1 MGNPTLLPEVA
12 EADAAGEVAAVY
24 EEIRATLGIPF
35 VGLIYRNL
43 AVEPGR
49 LASAWGQLQPF
60 FADPATWRV
69 AARLHWQEGDTPP
82 LPAVAEL
89 TSLGLDERF
98 FDRAVATLDAYDR
111 ANRLNLLGLTAL
123 LRPRGWDDSADGGAG
138 AAPAAISGPRE
149 ELLPLLEVDALPAAD
164 RTLLLKMSQALLP
177 AEEPILVPSLL
188 RHLALPGLLD
198 SLWPALRPAIAAGF
212 VAAAA
217 EDLRGQAAAAPIPAR
232 CSMTPI
238 DDPVIRQ
245 TAGRFLIATSTMVV
259 AGSLLGTVL
268 RTCQRSGA

>member
-1 MGNPTLLPEVA
+1 MGTPSLLPEVA

-24 EEIRATLGIPF
+24 EQIRATLGIPF

-49 LASAWGQLQPF
+49 LASAWRQLQPF
-60 FADPATWRV
+60 FADPATWR
-69 AARLHWQEGDTPP
+69 AAAELQWREGDTPP
-82 LPAVAEL
+82 LSAVAEL

-123 LRPRGWDDSADGGAG
+123 LLPLGWDDSAAGGGAAG
-138 AAPAAISGPRE
+138 AAIAGPRE
-149 ELLPLLEVDALPAAD
+149 ELLPLLEIDALPAAD
-164 RTLLLKMSQALLP
+164 RTLLLKMSQAVLP
-177 AEEPILVPSLL
+177 VEEPILVPSLL
-188 RHLALPGLLD
+188 RHFALPGLHD
-198 SLWPALRPAIAAGF
+198 RLWPALRPAIASGF

-232 CSMTPI
+232 RSMTPI
-238 DDPVIRQ
+238 DDPLLRQ

-268 RTCQRSGA
+268 RTGQPSSA